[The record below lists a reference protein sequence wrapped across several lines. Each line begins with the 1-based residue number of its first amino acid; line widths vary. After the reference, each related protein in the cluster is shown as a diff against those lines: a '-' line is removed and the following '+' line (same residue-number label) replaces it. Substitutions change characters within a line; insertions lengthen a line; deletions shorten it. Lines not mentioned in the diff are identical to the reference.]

1 MKLLVWSYSNSIR
14 FFFLTPSPFYALFL
28 IFKIWSFCNL
38 PYLFFQKRDSGLGAL
53 TSSSE
58 KSSGIKSMSTPSTP
72 QAESNHFHT
81 ESRLSHSLL
90 TESSPSVDPLSEAR
104 DDREI
109 HEDNFLGQET
119 PLVCN

>member
-1 MKLLVWSYSNSIR
+1 MLY
-14 FFFLTPSPFYALFL
+14 FLFSKFGASVIYH
-28 IFKIWSFCNL
+28 I
-38 PYLFFQKRDSGLGAL
+38 YFFQKRDSGLGAL

-72 QAESNHFHT
+72 QAESNHIYT

-90 TESSPSVDPLSEAR
+90 TESSPSVGPLSEAR